1 MIIRTPKQIIEQL
14 EYMRKIDMIDYFEWC
29 DILDTDKDIYA
40 KWVLDIETPN
50 DYNLIIML
58 NSFLEE
64 KLYSHGKING
74 YLLDPDTTERT
85 YLSFESIEDF
95 ANYSAMALY
104 NYPGYAVIQ
113 I

>member
-14 EYMRKIDMIDYFEWC
+14 EYMRKIDTIDYFEWC
-29 DILDTDKDIYA
+29 DILDIDKDIYA
-40 KWVLDIETPN
+40 KWVFDIEAPN
-50 DYNLIIML
+50 DYNLIIRL

-74 YLLDPDTTERT
+74 YLLDSDTTERT

-95 ANYSAMALY
+95 ANYSAIALY
-104 NYPGYAVIQ
+104 EYPGYAVIQ

>member
-14 EYMRKIDMIDYFEWC
+14 EYMRKIDTIDYFEWC
-29 DILDTDKDIYA
+29 DILDIDKDIYA
-40 KWVLDIETPN
+40 EWVFDIETPN
-50 DYNLIIML
+50 DYNLIIRL
-58 NSFLEE
+58 NSFLEK
-64 KLYSHGKING
+64 KLYNHGKING

-85 YLSFESIEDF
+85 YLSFENIEDF
-95 ANYSAMALY
+95 ANYSAITLY

>member
-1 MIIRTPKQIIEQL
+1 MTIRTPKQIIEQL
-14 EYMRKIDMIDYFEWC
+14 EYMRKIDTIDYFEWC
-29 DILDTDKDIYA
+29 DILDIDKDIYA
-40 KWVLDIETPN
+40 EWVFGIETPN
-50 DYNLIIML
+50 DYNLIIRL

-74 YLLDPDTTERT
+74 YLLDPVTMKRI

-95 ANYSAMALY
+95 ANYSAIALY
-104 NYPGYAVIQ
+104 KYPGYAVIQ

>member
-1 MIIRTPKQIIEQL
+1 MIIRKPQQIIEQL
-14 EYMRKIDMIDYFEWC
+14 EYMRKIDTIDYFEWC
-29 DILDTDKDIYA
+29 DILDIDKDVYA

-50 DYNLIIML
+50 DYNLIIKL

-95 ANYSAMALY
+95 ANYSAIALHE
-104 NYPGYAVIQ
+104 YPGYAVIQ